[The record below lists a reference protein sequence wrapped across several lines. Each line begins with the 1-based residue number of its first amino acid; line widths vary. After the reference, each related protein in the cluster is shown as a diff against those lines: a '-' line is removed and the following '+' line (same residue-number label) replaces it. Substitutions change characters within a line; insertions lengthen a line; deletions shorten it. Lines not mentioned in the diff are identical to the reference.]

1 MRTIKTMIV
10 VAYSLLLNP
19 SRAGTSVV
27 APLHSRII
35 SE

>member
-10 VAYSLLLNP
+10 VAYSLSLDP
-19 SRAGTSVV
+19 SRAGTAVV
-27 APLHSRII
+27 ALLHSRII